1 MMLQSF
7 KVFEKRLKSKKLDCA
22 LSDDAASTG
31 SAWPFGSKSG
41 YLPYWAVLTSVF
53 SHYGLDNKNFP
64 PINQNLIP
72 RSAITDLLTSQN
84 AKRSVETKK
93 KRKNKKQDKHL
104 LNVIDA
110 RELISSLLVGKMGEV
125 LLLSQRF
132 Y

>member
-1 MMLQSF
+1 MYKEIVTWCPIL
-7 KVFEKRLKSKKLDCA
+7 LKFLRTDLKTKKLDCA

-72 RSAITDLLTSQN
+72 RSAITEFLTSQN
-84 AKRSVETKK
+84 AKRRVEIKK
-93 KRKNKKQDKHL
+93 KRTKTRQASLECHRCQR
-104 LNVIDA
+104 IDFFPVSEENGGRTTA
-110 RELISSLLVGKMGEV
+110 
-125 LLLSQRF
+125 
-132 Y
+132 